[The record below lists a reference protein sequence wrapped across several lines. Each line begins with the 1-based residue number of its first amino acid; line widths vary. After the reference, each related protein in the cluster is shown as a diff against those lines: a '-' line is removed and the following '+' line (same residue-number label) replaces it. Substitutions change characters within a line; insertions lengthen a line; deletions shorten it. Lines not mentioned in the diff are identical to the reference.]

1 MVRGWCRAEAAAR
14 TGCSRSPSHS
24 SSLLRRNVAFAARA
38 LRVASLPF
46 AVRAAIISP
55 HLTKRAPVK
64 VAGIPP
70 IQEST
75 SARDCAP
82 EPINSC
88 VDATS

>member
-46 AVRAAIISP
+46 APRAAIISP
-55 HLTKRAPVK
+55 ASDEASSSKGGRDPADTGVDQREGLCARAHK
-64 VAGIPP
+64 LM
-70 IQEST
+70 
-75 SARDCAP
+75 R
-82 EPINSC
+82 
-88 VDATS
+88 